1 MGGAHADLDW
11 STAIVED
18 GCLTVGIDGD
28 PSAAWTTRLKAVLE
42 RLERAGS
49 PWGKV
54 KVKRTRVRVRDVQ
67 PGAESDLRLLLD
79 SAVLQTNS
87 DLREHDDDDERVQ
100 HSAQD
105 EAMTTAFR
113 SSAAAG
119 DDDAD

>member
-18 GCLTVGIDGD
+18 GCLTVGIEGD

-87 DLREHDDDDERVQ
+87 DLREHDDDKRVQ

-119 DDDAD
+119 GDDAD

>member
-1 MGGAHADLDW
+1 VGA
-11 STAIVED
+11 
-18 GCLTVGIDGD
+18 
-28 PSAAWTTRLKAVLE
+28 
-42 RLERAGS
+42 
-49 PWGKV
+49 V

-87 DLREHDDDDERVQ
+87 DLREHDDDKRVQ

-119 DDDAD
+119 GDDAN

>member
-18 GCLTVGIDGD
+18 GRLTVGIDGD
-28 PSAAWTTRLKAVLE
+28 PPAAWTTRLKAVLE

-49 PWGKV
+49 PWGAV

-87 DLREHDDDDERVQ
+87 DLREHDDEGGQ
-100 HSAQD
+100 HSGQD

-113 SSAAAG
+113 SSAAG
-119 DDDAD
+119 DDDED